1 MGPVPFGR
9 LMSVSKLET
18 CHPESALFHEGK
30 TPEFLFVVVEGLIEL
45 FSEHGHDDCSFA
57 LLRPGS
63 SFIIAAVIRGAA
75 YLNSARALG
84 FARVLAIPATDVRAA
99 VECDRPFAHSVEQAL
114 AADYR
119 SILKELKD
127 RAFRPVSERLANWL
141 LREMEPEGAG
151 GRVILP
157 FNRRKLA
164 AHIGTTPETLSRVF
178 TTLSA
183 HGVEGHGQ
191 EIVLRDIAEL
201 SRLAGPDPL
210 IDDPTI

>member
-1 MGPVPFGR
+1 MGSVPFDR

-18 CHPESALFHEGK
+18 CHPESTLFQEGN

-45 FSEHGHDDCSFA
+45 FSEHGHDDFSFA

-63 SFIIAAVIRGAA
+63 SFIMAAVIRDAA
-75 YLNSARALG
+75 YLNSARALS
-84 FARVLAIPATDVRAA
+84 FARILAIPATDVRAA
-99 VECDRPFAHSVEQAL
+99 AECDRPFAHSVEQAL